1 MKHERL
7 LDEERELIKR
17 GCETTT
23 KMLNWYG
30 ERMTSLDKRAAF
42 LDKGMV
48 ALVSSLIRK
57 WLR

>member
-57 WLR
+57 